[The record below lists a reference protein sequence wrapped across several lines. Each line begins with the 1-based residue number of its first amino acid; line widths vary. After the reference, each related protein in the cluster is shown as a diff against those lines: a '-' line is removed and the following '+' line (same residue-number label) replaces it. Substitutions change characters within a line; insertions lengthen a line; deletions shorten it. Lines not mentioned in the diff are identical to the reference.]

1 MKAIRD
7 WTFRY
12 CDREVCGVKD
22 VKDSSRFELSLQF
35 SRFFSPSSVILFVMR
50 KIDSNSQTECKI
62 KNRYFSFFP
71 FSPLNFKIQYFLIYF

>member
-35 SRFFSPSSVILFVMR
+35 SRFFFTEFSDLVCYAQNRLEFLDRMQNKKSIFFIFSLFSVEF
-50 KIDSNSQTECKI
+50 
-62 KNRYFSFFP
+62 
-71 FSPLNFKIQYFLIYF
+71 